1 MASSTTS
8 PLRRPRVILFDVN
21 ETLLDM
27 GPLKLAV
34 NAAFGNKA
42 AFNQWFG
49 LLLQHSLVA
58 TVTDSYF
65 AFATIAD
72 AALDMTAHM
81 LQERPLTHAEKQALT
96 ARFAQLPS
104 HPDVPEGLRQ
114 LRAAGYRLAAFT
126 NSTAAALAEQ
136 LRYAGLTEYF
146 DQQLSVDAVRRYKPH
161 PDTYRYAI
169 EEAGV
174 GPRRGPA
181 RGRPRLG
188 CGRGPGRGSRRR
200 VPRPPR
206 PDAVPAGPAT
216 HLPSPHPYRTGRA
229 IGVTAGAPGL
239 ARHE

>member
-8 PLRRPRVILFDVN
+8 PLRRPKVILFDVN

-58 TVTDSYF
+58 TVTDNYF

-72 AALDMTAHM
+72 AALDMAAHM

-96 ARFAQLPS
+96 ARLVQLPP

-126 NSTAAALAEQ
+126 NSTTAVLAEQ

-174 GPRRGPA
+174 APA
-181 RGRPRLG
+181 EALLVAAHGWD
-188 CGRGPGRGSRRR
+188 
-200 VPRPPR
+200 V
-206 PDAVPAGPAT
+206 AGA
-216 HLPSPHPYRTGRA
+216 L
-229 IGVTAGAPGL
+229 TAGLGAAFL
-239 ARHE
+239 ARPGQTLYPLAPLPTYQATTLTALAEQLV

>member
-8 PLRRPRVILFDVN
+8 PLRRPQVILFDVN

-72 AALDMTAHM
+72 AALDMTAQM

-96 ARFAQLPS
+96 ARLVQLPP

-126 NSTAAALAEQ
+126 NSTAAVLAEQ

-146 DQQLSVDAVRRYKPH
+146 NQQLSVDVVRRYKPH

-174 GPRRGPA
+174 APA
-181 RGRPRLG
+181 EALLVAAHGWD
-188 CGRGPGRGSRRR
+188 
-200 VPRPPR
+200 V
-206 PDAVPAGPAT
+206 
-216 HLPSPHPYRTGRA
+216 
-229 IGVTAGAPGL
+229 AGALAAGLGAAFL
-239 ARHE
+239 ARPGQTLYPLAPLPTYQAPTLTALAEQLV

>member
-8 PLRRPRVILFDVN
+8 PLRRPQVILFDVN

-42 AFNQWFG
+42 AFSQWFG

-58 TVTDSYF
+58 TVTDNYF

-72 AALDMTAHM
+72 AALDMAAHM

-96 ARFAQLPS
+96 AQFTQLPP

-126 NSTAAALAEQ
+126 NSTATVLAEQ

-169 EEAGV
+169 EKAGV
-174 GPRRGPA
+174 APA
-181 RGRPRLG
+181 EALLVAAHGWD
-188 CGRGPGRGSRRR
+188 
-200 VPRPPR
+200 V
-206 PDAVPAGPAT
+206 
-216 HLPSPHPYRTGRA
+216 
-229 IGVTAGAPGL
+229 AGALAAGLGAAFL
-239 ARHE
+239 ARPGQTLYPLAPLPTYQAPTLTALAEQLV